1 MSVIPESDPPR
12 QDPAGSC
19 VNESTPVADAFGP
32 VYDELRLLAAKYL
45 SGERQGHTLQPTAL
59 VNEAFVKMA
68 RAQVGAAV
76 VDRNQFFAMAARAM
90 RQVLVDHARKHL
102 SQKRGEGRRRVTL
115 HEDLLDTGDREVDT
129 LQLHEALEQLAA
141 LDARLAQIVEL
152 RFFGGLGIDEIAAV
166 IGVSDRTVDR
176 DWVVAR
182 AWLLRN
188 LEGGAA
194 S

>member
-1 MSVIPESDPPR
+1 M
-12 QDPAGSC
+12 
-19 VNESTPVADAFGP
+19 ADAFGP
-32 VYDELRLLAAKYL
+32 VYQELRVLAAKYL

-68 RAQVGAAV
+68 RGEINAPV
-76 VDRNQFFAMAARAM
+76 VDRSQFFAMAARAM

-102 SQKRGEGRRRVTL
+102 AQKRGKGQRRVTL
-115 HEDLLDTGDREVDT
+115 HEDLLDTGEREVDT

-166 IGVSDRTVDR
+166 LGVADRTVDR
-176 DWVVAR
+176 DWAVAR
-182 AWLLRN
+182 AWLLRS
-188 LEGGAA
+188 LEGG
-194 S
+194 SVS